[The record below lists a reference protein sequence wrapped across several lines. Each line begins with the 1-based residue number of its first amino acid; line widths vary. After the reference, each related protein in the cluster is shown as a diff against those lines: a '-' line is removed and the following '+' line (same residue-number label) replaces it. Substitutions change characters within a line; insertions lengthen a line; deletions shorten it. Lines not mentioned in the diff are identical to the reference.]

1 MASETLAACD
11 VDPEESLVEKCCV
24 SKGVVTP
31 GGVGRLEINALILLC
46 MCRKFNQEET
56 KLSGEE
62 FVCATFIFGKK
73 HYSKYNMSR
82 ITTYTTYQL
91 LT

>member
-31 GGVGRLEINALILLC
+31 GGVGRLEINALMLLC
-46 MCRKFNQEET
+46 MCRKSNQEET

-62 FVCATFIFGKK
+62 LVCATFIT
-73 HYSKYNMSR
+73 HHNVYYVPVID
-82 ITTYTTYQL
+82 ITTVFGSYSNRL
-91 LT
+91 

>member
-62 FVCATFIFGKK
+62 FVCATFIFGNNLL
-73 HYSKYNMSR
+73 SKYNMPC
-82 ITTYTTYQL
+82 ITLYNTYQL